1 MMKISNVGDLAQS
14 MMLRRDTAR
23 VKADLDRLTGE
34 MTSQRITDLNTALK
48 GQFGPLAGIGRSLAL
63 AEAHVASNATAARFA
78 EGQQLALGAVHEL
91 AQAAGPA
98 LFGSVAPG
106 SEVQH
111 SVVAGQSGQQFRQAL
126 SFLNTQMENKSLF
139 GGAALDGPALA
150 DAETILADLENA
162 LAGVVGPAD
171 ALDVV
176 RDWFDAPGGGFD
188 TVAYLGANSPMSD
201 IVISDGE
208 SAQLATTAA
217 DAALRDTLRGFALGA
232 LLDRGLFAGDM
243 SARQAVMQSAGETL
257 LTASD
262 GLTVRRAEIGF
273 AEARIEAA
281 RIRSEAEI
289 GVLRTARAAL
299 TEVDPFETALRL
311 QEVQLQLETI
321 YAVTA
326 RVSYMSL
333 AQVLR

>member
-1 MMKISNVGDLAQS
+1 MKMSNVGDLAQS
-14 MMLRRDTAR
+14 MLLRRDTAR

-34 MTSQRITDLNTALK
+34 MTSQRIANLNTALK

-78 EGQQLALGAVHEL
+78 EGQQLALGTVHEI
-91 AQAAGPA
+91 AQAAGPEFLGA
-98 LFGSVAPG
+98 TAPG
-106 SEVQH
+106 SDLQR
-111 SVVAGQSGQQFRQAL
+111 SIVVEQSGQNFRRAL
-126 SFLNTQMENKSLF
+126 AALNTQMENKSLF
-139 GGAALDGPALA
+139 GGAALDGPVLA
-150 DAETILADLENA
+150 DADTILADLENA

-188 TVAYLGANSPMSD
+188 TVAYLGSSVPMSD
-201 IVISDGE
+201 IVIADGDF
-208 SAQLATTAA
+208 AQLTTTAA
-217 DAALRDTLRGFALGA
+217 DASLRDTLRGLALGA
-232 LLDRGLFAGDM
+232 LLDRGLFAGDVA
-243 SARQAVMQSAGETL
+243 ARRAVMQSAGETL
-257 LTASD
+257 LTASGD
-262 GLTVRRAEIGF
+262 LTASRAEIGF
-273 AEARIEAA
+273 TEGRIEAA
-281 RIRSEAEI
+281 RIRSETEI
-289 GVLRTARAAL
+289 GALRIARSAL